1 MTHIDAVLGRGSW
14 NAVKQQS
21 KRADTVEKTAAKELE
36 ANVFTGTYFAAEL
49 INRSCFKVCSE
60 AHNVPRVKHCAQRAC
75 GKAEWP
81 SVCNHICLTNQPSF
95 KIRGSL
101 TKILWNDTC
110 RQKKMNFNQ
119 RENKSSKSTTNL

>member
-60 AHNVPRVKHCAQRAC
+60 AHNVPGVYTVHREPVAK
-75 GKAEWP
+75 P
-81 SVCNHICLTNQPSF
+81 SGPVSV
-95 KIRGSL
+95 
-101 TKILWNDTC
+101 
-110 RQKKMNFNQ
+110 
-119 RENKSSKSTTNL
+119 TTSV